1 MRVSTG
7 IGRGSA
13 GGSTTQ
19 SAQRRSR
26 VVRSA
31 GVVALVWSAGLVAV
45 VGEGTSASA
54 ATTPVVVWTPT
65 TTPTTGL
72 SPAAATNALVDVK
85 GVTCTSAGAC
95 VAVGIYTDTSGDVQG
110 LIETLAGGT
119 WTATTAPLT
128 GLTPASRT
136 TTTVNLVGVS
146 CPAAGSCVAVGSYV
160 DASGVTHGLIETL
173 SAGTWTATI
182 APVTGLSPAAGATL
196 PNAGQTLLTVS
207 CPVAGTC
214 VAGGYYTDTS
224 GNVQGLIEALA
235 AGTWT
240 PTTAP
245 VTGLSP
251 AAGTNPV
258 VHLHG
263 VSCPVAG
270 TCVATGVYTDSTGN
284 VQGLIESLAAGTW
297 TATTAPTTGL
307 TPPANAAPAVT
318 FGGVSCAMAGSCVA
332 VGGYSDTSGKQ
343 QVMTETLATGT
354 WTAATI
360 TPTTGLSPAAGT
372 GSSAPA
378 LTNLTCPGAGSCVAV
393 GSYVDTAGIGHAWFD
408 ALAAGTWTAATA
420 PDGALSNGPQADLR
434 SVSCPAADACVAVG
448 HYTSS
453 QGDQAGLIETQS
465 TTTPQPGTGGYWEV
479 ASDGGIFTFDAPFD
493 NSMGGHTLDA
503 PVVGMAE
510 DPCTGGYWEV
520 ASDGGIF
527 SFDAPFDGSMGG
539 KPLDAPVVGMAAFQG
554 PSGCGYWEV
563 ASDGGIFSF
572 NAPFFGSMGAK
583 PLDKPMV
590 GMAFDP
596 ATGGY
601 WEVAS
606 DGGIFSWNASFY
618 GSMGGKPL
626 DKPVV
631 AMAADPATGGY
642 WEVATDGGI
651 FTFNAPFYGSM
662 GGQPLDKPMVGMAT
676 DGPTGGYWEVA
687 SDGGI
692 FTFNAPFDG
701 SMGAKPLDKPMVGM
715 AADV

>member
-1 MRVSTG
+1 M
-7 IGRGSA
+7 
-13 GGSTTQ
+13 
-19 SAQRRSR
+19 
-26 VVRSA
+26 
-31 GVVALVWSAGLVAV
+31 WSAGLVAV
-45 VGEGTSASA
+45 VGEGTAASA

-72 SPAAATNALVDVK
+72 SPAAAANALVEVK
-85 GVTCTSAGAC
+85 GVSCPSAGAC
-95 VAVGIYTDTSGDVQG
+95 VAVGIYTDTSGNVQS
-110 LIETLAGGT
+110 LVETLSGGT

-136 TTTVNLVGVS
+136 NASVNLVGVS

-160 DASGVTHGLIETL
+160 DASGVTHGLVETL
-173 SAGTWTATI
+173 SSGTWTATT
-182 APVTGLSPAAGATL
+182 APVTGLSPAAAAGPAT
-196 PNAGQTLLTVS
+196 AGQALLTVS
-207 CPVAGTC
+207 CPVAATC
-214 VAGGYYTDTS
+214 VAGGNYTDTS
-224 GNVQGLIEALA
+224 GNVQGLIESLS

-240 PTTAP
+240 PTAVP

-258 VHLHG
+258 AHLHG
-263 VSCPVAG
+263 ISCPVAG
-270 TCVATGVYTDSTGN
+270 TCVATGIYTDSTGN
-284 VQGLIESLAAGTW
+284 VQGLIEALAGGTW

-307 TPPANAAPAVT
+307 SPPANAAPAVT
-318 FGGVSCAMAGSCVA
+318 FDGVSCAVAGSCVA
-332 VGGYSDTSGKQ
+332 VGGYADTSGKR
-343 QVMTETLATGT
+343 QVLTETLATGT
-354 WTAATI
+354 WTATTI
-360 TPTTGLSPAAGT
+360 TPTSGLSPAAGT

-378 LTNLTCPGAGSCVAV
+378 LTNLTCLTAGSCVAV
-393 GSYVDTAGIGHAWFD
+393 GSYVDATGIGHAWVD
-408 ALAAGTWTAATA
+408 TLAAGTWTAATA
-420 PDGALSNGPQADLR
+420 PDGALSNGPQAVLR
-434 SVSCPAADACVAVG
+434 SVSCPAASACVTVG
-448 HYTSS
+448 YYTNS
-453 QGDQAGLIETQS
+453 QGDQAGLVETQS

-527 SFDAPFDGSMGG
+527 SFDAPFYGSMGG
-539 KPLDAPVVGMAAFQG
+539 KPLDAPVVGMAAFQS

-662 GGQPLDKPMVGMAT
+662 GGQPLDKPMVGMAA
-676 DGPTGGYWEVA
+676 DAPTGGYWEVA

-692 FTFNAPFDG
+692 FTFNSPFDG

-715 AADV
+715 SADV